1 MTLIF
6 GGKDKARGVFHLKNL
21 VLEKENGI
29 MKVTIK
35 RPEYLNALNT
45 ETLMELKEVLDNLKE
60 DEEIKVIIIT
70 GEGKAFVSGA
80 DLSEMSEKNPEEALE
95 FALLGQEIFD
105 DLESLEKVT
114 IAMINGYALGG
125 GLELALACDIR
136 IASEKAKIGSPEVNF
151 AICPGWGATQRLPRI
166 VGEGKALAL
175 ILTGEMINADE
186 AERIGLINE
195 VVSEENLE
203 KKTMELARKI
213 AEKSSLGIKMIK
225 KAFNKNKK
233 LGLNYE
239 ATLFSICFSTG
250 EPQRRMKDFLKRD

>member
-1 MTLIF
+1 M
-6 GGKDKARGVFHLKNL
+6 KNL